1 MKIAVTIAP
10 LSQARLEFCNFCS
23 RVGGDGPRREENF
36 HEEETGMHPVVLFCS
51 IATKRVEKLRYA
63 FYRTRIKPVLQQM
76 NEYRLLI
83 DKITPESRPTRE
95 LRNMLQS
102 KLASARYGKRATCTD
117 FVAKSRTNLYLLQ
130 QMLATCN
137 NLICCKTGLNVAS
150 KTRDIAIPFVLQQSS
165 KTSCTFVL
173 PVF

>member
-1 MKIAVTIAP
+1 
-10 LSQARLEFCNFCS
+10 
-23 RVGGDGPRREENF
+23 
-36 HEEETGMHPVVLFCS
+36 
-51 IATKRVEKLRYA
+51 
-63 FYRTRIKPVLQQM
+63 
-76 NEYRLLI
+76 
-83 DKITPESRPTRE
+83 
-95 LRNMLQS
+95 MLQS
-102 KLASARYGKRATCTD
+102 KLASARYVKRATCTD

-173 PVF
+173 PVLPYHQGDVTRDDSQRRFLAQYSVATLLLYCFEGWQHCSNIGKLCCAKNLRCESSRVTSPLGLSVITYLTSGEIRTRRQPA